1 MTNPSSVLAIPK
13 TGIAGLIEHGHS
25 DVMSGFLVFLKE
37 FAKTPDIGYGRLAVF
52 VIAIIGVAA
61 EFFVH
66 VLRAVDWSEVLKLCF
81 KIEETGHNTYH
92 VRVDGVAFFA
102 NFLSLKSELA
112 NLPERKELV
121 FDLSRAETID
131 HTVMEFIHHYCEDY
145 ERRGG
150 RCEIHGLHLY
160 RASSRHPLAARKR
173 MAPRVSRRPM
183 PRRSG
188 S

>member
-1 MTNPSSVLAIPK
+1 MCC
-13 TGIAGLIEHGHS
+13 
-25 DVMSGFLVFLKE
+25 
-37 FAKTPDIGYGRLAVF
+37 AV
-52 VIAIIGVAA
+52 G
-61 EFFVH
+61 
-66 VLRAVDWSEVLKLCF
+66 WSEVLKLCF

-92 VRVDGVAFFA
+92 VRVDGAAFFA

-121 FDLSRAETID
+121 FDLSQAETID

-173 MAPRVSRRPM
+173 MAPRVSRRRM
-183 PRRSG
+183 PQRSG